1 MGNEGPSSHPY
12 RAPAEV
18 IVALRRIEISEGW
31 RRGLVVV
38 RQLREGIDRGDYDAM
53 SREEISAIISD
64 LVDER
69 DRIRAR
75 VAPAAENGLALASAV
90 FSVGGLIGLKVLPG
104 SLLLAC
110 ICIVLAAGAMAA
122 RSFAQRW
129 MEVVAEIEGAAAVL
143 RTILVKTKALPPPL
157 EVKHIV
163 DRLQELALQI
173 EEGYT
178 SVDPHF
184 RWILE
189 RLRGTERTAPAA
201 RNLRIDPGP
210 LAEAAAESRDEHEE
224 RIRNDPRLKSQR

>member
-53 SREEISAIISD
+53 SREELSAIISD

-110 ICIVLAAGAMAA
+110 LCILLAASSMAA

-143 RTILVKTKALPPPL
+143 RTIVVKTRSLPPEKELRHLADRMRQLLRPNQLRIDLGDETYWETL
-157 EVKHIV
+157 EVV
-163 DRLQELALQI
+163 
-173 EEGYT
+173 
-178 SVDPHF
+178 
-184 RWILE
+184 E
-189 RLRGTERTAPAA
+189 RGEPLPAA
-201 RNLRIDPGP
+201 DRPARIDPGP
-210 LAEAAAESRDEHEE
+210 LAEGAAESGAEDVDEVEVPSD
-224 RIRNDPRLKSQR
+224 RKQRR